1 MDTASSVLSTWEEP
15 SQEFVLHYRA
25 TAAKKTARYYEVQIT
40 QLTKW
45 ATQTG
50 VAFAQF
56 GKRHL
61 DRYLVFRQEEGKSRM
76 TLRHDA
82 MCAKVFFQ
90 WCAKNDFLARSPLAE
105 YHVNAA
111 PYPVR
116 YMPTDDDVRSL
127 LKATVDYWT
136 PERNPLCR
144 FNGPRK
150 RAFHR
155 ERSYCLVLGLLDT
168 ACRIGEL
175 LSLKLDDYRS
185 KERQILIRESKG
197 KTPRALPISAEWAR
211 AVDSWMKVRTR
222 VMAGAEQDEGYLFI
236 SETGGMIDAGRFLKT
251 LHAMCEY
258 AALTDKITLHSL
270 RRFSINK
277 LAKTNLL
284 AAQQIAGHRSSDTT
298 LLYTKLDAEF
308 VRGVHDDVGVVRGII
323 GERRVKKP
331 SRRLV

>member
-1 MDTASSVLSTWEEP
+1 MDKASPVFSAWEEA

-25 TAAKKTARYYEVQIT
+25 TSARKTARYYEVQIA
-40 QLTKW
+40 QLVKW
-45 ATQTG
+45 AVLNEVG
-50 VAFAQF
+50 FEQF

-90 WCAKNDFLARSPLAE
+90 WCSKNDFLSRSPLAE

-111 PYPVR
+111 PYPAR

-136 PERNPLCR
+136 PERNPDCR

-155 ERSYCLVLGLLDT
+155 ERNYSLVLGLLDT

-175 LSLKLDDYRS
+175 LSLKVDDYRA
-185 KERQILIRESKG
+185 KERQVLIRESKG
-197 KTPRALPISAEWAR
+197 KEPRALPISAEWAE
-211 AVDSWMKVRTR
+211 AVSSWLKVRTR
-222 VMAGAEQDEGYLFI
+222 VMAGVEQDEGWLFI

-251 LHAMCEY
+251 LHAICNY
-258 AALTDKITLHSL
+258 AGLTDKITLHSL

-284 AAQQIAGHRSSDTT
+284 AAQQIAGHKESKTT
-298 LLYTKLDAEF
+298 LLYTKLDPEF
-308 VRGVHDDVGVVRGII
+308 VRGVHGDVGVVRGIV
-323 GERRVKKP
+323 GPRGVKKP
-331 SRRLV
+331 TRRLV